1 MVGSF
6 NMQGPLGLGIDG
18 DILFVCDG
26 DAGLKVFSVV
36 DKTRVT
42 SNQIAIFP
50 NIKTYDVIPVNG
62 YLFMIGKD
70 GFYLYDYSNI
80 QNIFLKGQIM
90 VVKK

>member
-1 MVGSF
+1 
-6 NMQGPLGLGIDG
+6 MQGPLGLGIDG